1 VGSGGTVPVG
11 AGQMVFKPFQN
22 SLNRIKQTSNRSNF
36 NWSKK
41 DIPKLRK
48 IEIKYSFENLEEMNN
63 FLHRNFLKIRMD
75 LELKFRK
82 ISRLEFNIVSS

>member
-1 VGSGGTVPVG
+1 VPVG